1 MMAKFVAQCLE
12 QMKMSA
18 QMGCICPNLT
28 TRWVVMGHVSKW
40 LLEKR
45 IQIVEYSDS
54 LDQPFNRLPP
64 DWWWVIVAGIKAVI
78 EYINPVF
85 VKLQGRT
92 LLISQQT
99 TILVKLADDLS
110 IHVGIEGPFDIEEIA
125 AISTAVAG
133 FNSTHGRWS
142 IPHGKVVEFLND
154 QGMYIRHTLDSLD
167 DEWHQKVVEAIGS
180 LLVTVVERIRGI
192 QVERDSQN
200 NPAEDLPPVLPH
212 ELVKLRTAEF
222 GRTVVD
228 RHLVQLRESWDE
240 ATIAQIEEQHQL
252 LRVAYDRDATIK
264 SALDSESSVHSF
276 EADWALVEGFGLEVQ
291 VLRDF
296 CGGIAT
302 VPANTATVESDFSIL
317 GWEKDEY
324 RKCLSDLALE
334 GIMHSKQFELLGN
347 LA

>member
-1 MMAKFVAQCLE
+1 
-12 QMKMSA
+12 
-18 QMGCICPNLT
+18 
-28 TRWVVMGHVSKW
+28 MGHVSKW

-54 LDQPFNRLPP
+54 LDRPFNRLPP

-99 TILVKLADDLS
+99 TILAKLADDLS

-125 AISTAVAG
+125 AISTAVAR

-228 RHLVQLRESWDE
+228 RHLVQL
-240 ATIAQIEEQHQL
+240 
-252 LRVAYDRDATIK
+252 
-264 SALDSESSVHSF
+264 
-276 EADWALVEGFGLEVQ
+276 
-291 VLRDF
+291 
-296 CGGIAT
+296 
-302 VPANTATVESDFSIL
+302 
-317 GWEKDEY
+317 
-324 RKCLSDLALE
+324 
-334 GIMHSKQFELLGN
+334 
-347 LA
+347 